1 MKQVHMLELKQ
12 EWDILQAEIR
22 EAVDQVLEGGRYING
37 PEVSQLEQQMCER
50 FGASHAVAVSSGTDA
65 LLCSMMAL
73 EIGAGDEVIIPSFTF
88 FATAGAVHRLGA
100 APVFVDIDPQTFT
113 MDPQAVE
120 AAVTDKTRAIIAVQ
134 LFGQCADMDAINAIA
149 QKHGITVIEDAAQ
162 AIGAKYKDRFAGT
175 LGTFACFSFYPTKN
189 LGGFGEGGMI
199 FGNDEKLATL
209 ARQLRNHGESQRYV
223 HEHVGGN
230 FRLDTMKAA
239 ILLVKLRY
247 LDRFTQRRR
256 EIAAQYDS
264 LLAETPVITPKVPD
278 DQVSVYHQ
286 YSTLADRRDALS
298 AHLREQ
304 GIDSGVYYPIGL
316 HLQKCFS
323 SLGYKPGSLP
333 VTEQTCEKILSLPCH
348 PMMSDDDVTHVVD
361 SVKAFYSGDA
371 TTGEAIPSQQ
381 TTSVDR

>member
-12 EWDILQAEIR
+12 EWNILQAEIR
-22 EAVDQVLEGGRYING
+22 KAVDQVLVGGRYING
-37 PEVSQLEQQMCER
+37 PEVSQLEQRMCEQ

-100 APVFVDIDPQTFT
+100 TPVFVDIDPQTFT

-149 QKHGITVIEDAAQ
+149 QKHGLTVIEDAAQ

-223 HEHVGGN
+223 HERVGGN

-256 EIAAQYDS
+256 EIAAQYNS

-286 YSTLADRRDALS
+286 YSMLVDRRDALS

-348 PMMSDDDVTHVVD
+348 PMMSDDDVV
-361 SVKAFYSGDA
+361 SVADNIKAFYSGDA
-371 TTGEAIPSQQ
+371 KTGGAIPSQQ